1 MFCKNPGCE
10 HKTFSERFDFVAPN
24 GKKTKRLV
32 KRILITSIKMSS
44 VSASYQRLYRR
55 VKAVSAICLKKM
67 PEIADKSFVKKVC
80 VDDFA
85 FRKRYTYGTVMVD
98 LDSHRIIDIIDSRE
112 TKQVENWLLAYPNL
126 EVISRDGAQAY
137 ASAASR
143 SHPEALQVSDRF
155 HLLKN
160 LSDSIEKYL
169 YRLLPSLLSIPT
181 GKQSPECQALY
192 DTRNRGERIRFA
204 QKKSS

>member
-1 MFCKNPGCE
+1 
-10 HKTFSERFDFVAPN
+10 
-24 GKKTKRLV
+24 
-32 KRILITSIKMSS
+32 MSS
-44 VSASYQRLYRR
+44 VSASYLL
-55 VKAVSAICLKKM
+55 KTEAVQAGKSSICDLLKKM

-160 LSDSIEKYL
+160 SSDSIEKYL
-169 YRLLPSLLSIPT
+169 YRLLPSRLSIPT

-204 QKKSS
+204 QKKRS